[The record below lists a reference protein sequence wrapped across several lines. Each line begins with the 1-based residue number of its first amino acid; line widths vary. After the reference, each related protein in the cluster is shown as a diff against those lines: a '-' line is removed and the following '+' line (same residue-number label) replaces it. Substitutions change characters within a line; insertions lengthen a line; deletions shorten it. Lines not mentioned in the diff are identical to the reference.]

1 MLYGTVK
8 IFFLL
13 WNAVHMI
20 DKNNKLHNKREI
32 GNNLNVRIMAFFP
45 KIIDNSLGLHHINT
59 KFINFS

>member
-20 DKNNKLHNKREI
+20 DKNNKLVETLATKKVENGKDIKLTIEI
-32 GNNLNVRIMAFFP
+32 GRAHV
-45 KIIDNSLGLHHINT
+45 
-59 KFINFS
+59 